1 MSKLIW
7 AAGIL
12 ILLIS
17 MQIAAERS
25 EEYWENVGPNVD
37 RSLNPDHHSDDKYDI
52 TP

>member
-25 EEYWENVGPNVD
+25 EQYWEEVGPNTGQTM
-37 RSLNPDHHSDDKYDI
+37 NPNKYDI
-52 TP
+52 IP

>member
-25 EEYWENVGPNVD
+25 EQYWEEVGPNMD
-37 RSLNPDHHSDDKYDI
+37 QAMNPNKYDI
-52 TP
+52 IP